1 MIPLIDLEIEFQNLS
16 FIHKK
21 KKMAILNNL
30 AYVDNAI
37 KKNVYMLTILCSIWV
52 LNAIKI

>member
-37 KKNVYMLTILCSIWV
+37 KKNVHMLTILCSIWV